1 MENKFK
7 FKKDDI
13 EFEWSG
19 EKDFVENQL
28 NSWKTHILKILNQEE
43 ENITKVYSKKECIG
57 DSYNDEI
64 YIHKEIPYNEI
75 KVTKNISIDDFLDLK
90 APENETDK
98 VLVAGYY
105 MERYEKYDS
114 FNELDLYR
122 VLNISNIDNYLL
134 INTERGYLSFIGKK
148 NNLNTYT
155 LTYSGEIYVREG
167 LE

>member
-7 FKKDDI
+7 FKKDSI

-19 EKDFVENQL
+19 EKDFVENQI
-28 NSWKTHILKILNQEE
+28 NDWKNYIIKIIDNNLSKEQDSN
-43 ENITKVYSKKECIG
+43 NISKKECIG
-57 DSYNDEI
+57 DS
-64 YIHKEIPYNEI
+64 IPNEI
-75 KVTKNISIDDFLDLK
+75 KVTRNITIDDFINLK
-90 APENETDK
+90 SPSNETDK

-105 MERYEKYDS
+105 MEKYEKYDS
-114 FNELDLYR
+114 FNEIDLYKI
-122 VLNISNIDNYLL
+122 LNISNIENNLL

-167 LE
+167 LEEV

>member
-7 FKKDDI
+7 FKKDSI

-19 EKDFVENQL
+19 EKDFVENQI
-28 NSWKTHILKILNQEE
+28 NDWKNYIIKIIDNNLSNVQENNQ
-43 ENITKVYSKKECIG
+43 ISKKECIG
-57 DSYNDEI
+57 DS
-64 YIHKEIPYNEI
+64 IPSEI
-75 KVTKNISIDDFLDLK
+75 KVTKNITIDDFIDLK
-90 APENETDK
+90 SPNNETDK

-105 MERYEKYDS
+105 MEKYEKYDS
-114 FNELDLYR
+114 FTEIDLYKI
-122 VLNISNIDNYLL
+122 LKISNIENNLL

-167 LE
+167 LEE